1 MEKITSNNTALSSN
15 FIFADISKNM
25 SQRTDIKTDVSFKDY
40 VRSNSNENNKFENK
54 RDFKKSAKSEINEK
68 DKTEVDDKSF
78 KNNSLKKDS
87 VKKDEVSGSDNK
99 TKNTSD
105 EKTQSKKDEKVESI
119 EQKDSR
125 VSDKNQN
132 LKDTKQEN
140 LTSEEN
146 VDTNVYMLNMAMI
159 QNDVNQEQVQED
171 TDLLFDV
178 SEETDA
184 QVVTGKDISLENTA
198 LNDLQNDVKQKV
210 KTEKTDMIEL
220 DDEFSALDVKEE
232 TDVVRTFKE
241 VVKDVTDKKDSQRDN
256 LNIENDV
263 TKIDIKREISL
274 LKEDAKIVI
283 NNQINENLN
292 TNNDLDIDNPIN
304 ISIDATGMRNFV
316 ISNKISTHTIGK
328 STFANEQIQNFAKV
342 VDEMRVAFRG
352 NKTTFDIKLE
362 PESLGKLSVR
372 INSENGVFNASFYV
386 DSQKAKQAIEN
397 DLHILRQSLLEQGV
411 NIQEINVQVGQN
423 NQESNYHQNIMEAM
437 NFSKKGG
444 VRLSVD
450 ELEFDEVI
458 NPYMVSDEM
467 FNDLY

>member
-1 MEKITSNNTALSSN
+1 M
-15 FIFADISKNM
+15 
-25 SQRTDIKTDVSFKDY
+25 
-40 VRSNSNENNKFENK
+40 
-54 RDFKKSAKSEINEK
+54 
-68 DKTEVDDKSF
+68 
-78 KNNSLKKDS
+78 
-87 VKKDEVSGSDNK
+87 
-99 TKNTSD
+99 
-105 EKTQSKKDEKVESI
+105 
-119 EQKDSR
+119 
-125 VSDKNQN
+125 
-132 LKDTKQEN
+132 
-140 LTSEEN
+140 
-146 VDTNVYMLNMAMI
+146 
-159 QNDVNQEQVQED
+159 
-171 TDLLFDV
+171 
-178 SEETDA
+178 SEETDD

-210 KTEKTDMIEL
+210 KSENTDMIEL

-256 LNIENDV
+256 LSIENDV

-458 NPYMVSDEM
+458 NPYMVSDDM

>member
-25 SQRTDIKTDVSFKDY
+25 SQRADIKTDVSFKDY

-78 KNNSLKKDS
+78 KNNSVKKDS

-105 EKTQSKKDEKVESI
+105 EKTQSKKDEKVENT
-119 EQKDSR
+119 EQKDAS

-146 VDTNVYMLNMAMI
+146 VDTNVYMLNMSMI
-159 QNDVNQEQVQED
+159 QNDVNQAQVQED
-171 TDLLFDV
+171 TVLLFDV

-184 QVVTGKDISLENTA
+184 QLVKAKDISFENTA

-210 KTEKTDMIEL
+210 KSENTDMIEL

-256 LNIENDV
+256 LSIENDV

-316 ISNKISTHTIGK
+316 ISNKISTHTIAK

-423 NQESNYHQNIMEAM
+423 NQETNYHQNIMEAI

>member
-25 SQRTDIKTDVSFKDY
+25 SQRADIKTDVSFKDY

-78 KNNSLKKDS
+78 KNNSVKKDS

-105 EKTQSKKDEKVESI
+105 EKTQSKKDEKVENT
-119 EQKDSR
+119 EQKDPS

-132 LKDTKQEN
+132 LNDTKQEN

-146 VDTNVYMLNMAMI
+146 IDTNAYMLNMAMI
-159 QNDVNQEQVQED
+159 QNDVNQAQVQED

-178 SEETDA
+178 SKENDA
-184 QVVTGKDISLENTA
+184 QLVKAKDISLENTA

-210 KTEKTDMIEL
+210 KSENTDMIEL
-220 DDEFSALDVKEE
+220 DDEFSALDVKKE

-241 VVKDVTDKKDSQRDN
+241 VVKDVTDKKDNQRDN

-283 NNQINENLN
+283 NNQINEILN

-458 NPYMVSDEM
+458 NPYMVSDDM

>member
-25 SQRTDIKTDVSFKDY
+25 SQRADIKTDVSFKDY

-78 KNNSLKKDS
+78 KNNSVKKDS

-105 EKTQSKKDEKVESI
+105 EKTQSKKDEKVENT
-119 EQKDSR
+119 EQKDAS

-146 VDTNVYMLNMAMI
+146 VDTNVYMLNVSMI
-159 QNDVNQEQVQED
+159 QNDVNQAQVQED
-171 TDLLFDV
+171 TVLLFDV
-178 SEETDA
+178 SEETDD

-210 KTEKTDMIEL
+210 KSENTDMIEL

-256 LNIENDV
+256 LSIENDV

-423 NQESNYHQNIMEAM
+423 NQETNYHQNIMEAI

>member
-87 VKKDEVSGSDNK
+87 VKKDEISGSDNK

-119 EQKDSR
+119 EQKDLR

-132 LKDTKQEN
+132 LNDTEQEN

-146 VDTNVYMLNMAMI
+146 IRANVYMLNMAMI

-171 TDLLFDV
+171 TVLLFDV

-184 QVVTGKDISLENTA
+184 QIVKAKDISLENTA

-210 KTEKTDMIEL
+210 KSENTDMIEL

-256 LNIENDV
+256 LSIENDV

-458 NPYMVSDEM
+458 NPYMVSDDM

>member
-25 SQRTDIKTDVSFKDY
+25 SQRADIKTDVSFKDY

-78 KNNSLKKDS
+78 KNNSVKKDS

-105 EKTQSKKDEKVESI
+105 EKTQSKKDEKVENT
-119 EQKDSR
+119 EQKDAS

-146 VDTNVYMLNMAMI
+146 VDTNVYMLNMSMI
-159 QNDVNQEQVQED
+159 QNDVNQAQVQED
-171 TDLLFDV
+171 TVLLFDV
-178 SEETDA
+178 SEETDD

-210 KTEKTDMIEL
+210 KSENTDMIEL

-256 LNIENDV
+256 LSIENDV

-423 NQESNYHQNIMEAM
+423 NQETNYHQNIMEAI